1 MLMSRNQAV
10 LPTENHTGLP
20 VVNSRPGAL
29 QHQSRSH
36 GLRAQ
41 MANQHSCHVQRPQA
55 RPASV
60 GHHEGRVT
68 AKESLRD
75 AGDRAWWGT
84 GDSIPCRDVLT
95 RVWSRPPAEQALQSR
110 PELRLNQGP
119 SWAHLP
125 GGVPLGQPV
134 PVPRRRGCHRRQ
146 RATRRVRG
154 PTETLPRPG
163 QGPWLLCPRPA
174 PFHAP
179 PLSWANVADPAGPVL
194 TPGGGLLCLLPRQTP
209 SSKKGFVKTSG
220 NGGTSLLWEPRSKP
234 RDQ

>member
-41 MANQHSCHVQRPQA
+41 MANQHSCHVQRTQA

-134 PVPRRRGCHRRQ
+134 PVPLTKRLSQAPAGH
-146 RATRRVRG
+146 
-154 PTETLPRPG
+154 TEG
-163 QGPWLLCPRPA
+163 QGPYR
-174 PFHAP
+174 
-179 PLSWANVADPAGPVL
+179 DPTQTWTGPVASL
-194 TPGGGLLCLLPRQTP
+194 PTASALPRSTP
-209 SSKKGFVKTSG
+209 QLG
-220 NGGTSLLWEPRSKP
+220 
-234 RDQ
+234 